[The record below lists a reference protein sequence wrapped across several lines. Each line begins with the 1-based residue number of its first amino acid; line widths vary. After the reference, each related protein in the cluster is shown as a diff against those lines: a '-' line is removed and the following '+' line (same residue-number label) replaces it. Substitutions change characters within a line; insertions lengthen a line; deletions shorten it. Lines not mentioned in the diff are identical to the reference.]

1 MAWMT
6 GKQRRTVMIL
16 GALTGLV
23 LVVIGVR
30 FLIVPS
36 AAAKFFGIAPDAPT
50 PALHYVIALRDLWLG
65 GLAIAFALLREWRA
79 LALWLAMA
87 VLVCFSD
94 AVIAWTS
101 SSRVLSVAFHIG
113 SGIFCAVLAWLAW
126 RCRQTAA

>member
-1 MAWMT
+1 MT
-6 GKQRRTVMIL
+6 GKQRRTVMIF

-23 LVVIGVR
+23 LVIIGIR

-36 AAAKFFGIAPDAPT
+36 AAAKFFGIAPNAPT

-79 LALWLAMA
+79 LALWLGFA
-87 VLVCFSD
+87 VLVCFAD

-101 SSRVLSVAFHIG
+101 SGRVVSVAFHIG
-113 SGIFCAVLAWLAW
+113 SGLFCAVLAWLAW
-126 RCRQTAA
+126 RCRQPAA